1 MKDAPPGEP
10 ALPRLPYTF
19 IELMEL
25 YNQGGDTRKRLDMN
39 RVTSTARKLDEYEM
53 LHGDYPMSVEVQAL
67 KYELSQANDTKEL
80 MFHHLCIMR
89 SALEEIAGS
98 FLPDPTEPQDDNAR
112 IARKAL
118 ETLLVDERP

>member
-1 MKDAPPGEP
+1 MSEP
-10 ALPRLPYTF
+10 DRRPYTF
-19 IELMEL
+19 LELMEL
-25 YNQGGDTRKRLDMN
+25 YNLGGDTRKKLDMN
-39 RVTSTARKLDEYEM
+39 RVITTARLLDAHE
-53 LHGDYPMSVEVQAL
+53 LRHGDYPKSVEVKAL

-98 FLPDPTEPQDDNAR
+98 FLPDPTEPQDDSAR

-118 ETLLVDERP
+118 ETLLADELP